1 MKGEKSETETSRQK
15 TAVMRLTTART
26 CRALCTDDGGGEEMS
41 AVANVSD
48 LSSKEDRVYRQITA
62 SAVITHR
69 EEVFECL
76 RVSGARL

>member
-1 MKGEKSETETSRQK
+1 
-15 TAVMRLTTART
+15 
-26 CRALCTDDGGGEEMS
+26 MS

-62 SAVITHR
+62 SAVSTHR